1 MKVEKFTT
9 KIGGKELTFEIGKL
23 AEQATG
29 AVTVRYGDTVVL
41 ATAVV
46 SGTVREGIDYFPFMI
61 DYEEKM
67 YASGKIKGSR
77 FIKREGR
84 PSDKAVLTGRLVDR
98 PLRPLFNK
106 YLRNDVQVIITVLSA
121 DLEND
126 PVTLA
131 TNAASATLVLTGIP
145 FKGPIGAVRVG
156 MVDDKFVLNPTYEQ
170 VEEGKLDLTVAGT
183 KEKVLM
189 AEAAVKELPEEKMLE
204 AIEFGHQALK
214 PLVEIQEKIKKH
226 AQEFPKDKLV
236 YAKPE
241 ESLENAVQKTVNG
254 GLDEIVESLDRDF
267 RHEKLDQIK
276 ESISEQYQNQIESG
290 EISKPVL
297 MEIIDDFL
305 GEKVRE
311 KILKEE
317 VRPDGRKLDEIR
329 PINCEVGVLPRTHG
343 SGLFTRGQTQVLSIT
358 TLGSVG
364 DEQIIDDMDVDKKKR
379 FFHHYNFPPY
389 SVGEVAPLRGPSRRD
404 IGHGDLVE
412 RAFELLIPP
421 KDNFPYTVRVVSEVL
436 SSNGS
441 SSMASICGTSLSLM
455 DAGVKISPVS
465 GIAMGLVT
473 DGKSNKILSD
483 IQGIEDV
490 AGDMDF
496 KVAGTQK
503 GITALQFDLK
513 IEGIDFKLISEIL
526 KRSKASRAFILGKM
540 LEALKEPRRDFSPYA
555 PRVFSLKV
563 KQDQIRNVIGKGGE
577 TINKIIDET
586 GVEIDIDDEGLVTIS
601 SPDSEACEKAL
612 DWVKNLTREVEV
624 GEVFKGKVTGIKDFG
639 AFVEILPGQE
649 GLLHISEIADRRI
662 DKVEDVL
669 KLGGEV
675 KVMVIDVDNQ
685 GRIKLSK
692 RVVDSKNKKDHRV
705 EGKGK
710 R

>member
-1 MKVEKFTT
+1 MEVEKFTT
-9 KIGGKELTFEIGKL
+9 KVGGKELTFEIGKL

-98 PLRPLFNK
+98 PLRPLFDK

-126 PVTLA
+126 PVTFA

-241 ESLENAVQKTVNG
+241 ESLKKTVQKAVNKD
-254 GLDEIVESLDRDF
+254 LDEIIKSLDRNF
-267 RHEKLDQIK
+267 RHQKLDQVK
-276 ESISEQYQNQIESG
+276 ENISEQYKSQIESG
-290 EISKPVL
+290 EVGKSVL
-297 MEIIDDFL
+297 MEVIDDFL

-343 SGLFTRGQTQVLSIT
+343 SGLFTRGQTQVLSVT

-404 IGHGDLVE
+404 IGHGGLVE
-412 RAFELLIPP
+412 RAFESLIPP
-421 KDNFPYTVRVVSEVL
+421 KDDFPYTVRVVSEVL

-483 IQGIEDV
+483 IQGIEDA

-526 KRSKASRAFILGKM
+526 ERSKASRAFVLGKM
-540 LEALKEPRRDFSPYA
+540 LEALKEPRHDFSPYA

-612 DWVKNLTREVEV
+612 DWVKSLTREVEV
-624 GEVFKGKVTGIKDFG
+624 GETFKGKVTGIKDFG

-692 RVVDSKNKKDHRV
+692 RVVDSKDKKDHRV